1 MISYFKNGMLTVS
14 SNTDSFM
21 VSSCEN
27 FQEAD
32 ISGAVQM
39 AEELGCA
46 WYSQQFFKDYR
57 LSGKGISLFHYLMK
71 KESVYA

>member
-1 MISYFKNGMLTVS
+1 MISCFKDGMLVVS

-21 VSSCEN
+21 ISSYEN
-27 FQEAD
+27 LQEAD

-39 AEELGCA
+39 AEELGCV

-57 LSGKGISLFHYLMK
+57 LSGRGISLFHYLMER
-71 KESVYA
+71 ESVYA